1 MKFEVIEWTWS
12 LMLIDFSISF
22 PNMLRRIIDQDVLGI
37 LYNGLLGFGI
47 IIDVDFL
54 KYDS

>member
-1 MKFEVIEWTWS
+1 
-12 LMLIDFSISF
+12 MLIDFSISF